1 MKLHGLTLAVAQRE
15 QSGSVADLAHVAR
28 LTEWLSGA
36 GEREFEVDVRG
47 LAARA

>member
-15 QSGSVADLAHVAR
+15 QSGSVADVAR

-47 LAARA
+47 LAART